1 MYYDRHMKL
10 RYSILALALLAV
22 SCTKDAPVPEQPAST
37 FRIRMEGF
45 ESGLFQTED
54 DRYPYAHIPYLVM
67 EGLPEGE
74 RLLRLGG
81 VYSHRTASPDTTDY
95 NSMGDCTPFDAI
107 TDWDWRKPLV
117 WAAAD
122 LVQLLPGRTY
132 RFTGMVVTDR
142 GTYRS
147 NTVDIRSE
155 KSAPVVVSPDA
166 YRIPVIFH
174 LFPDDRGRYPK
185 AELLYD
191 MLEYADLV
199 FSNYYGL
206 PHLCDAEVCFVPAE
220 RDPQGR
226 PLEQPGI
233 RYEREGVYVDAELTP
248 RGFDPSRHLCDMEQ
262 VLNVWVCPFRDAE
275 MGYDFFAAG
284 LSYLPLFDGEHMLSG
299 CSAYDPQLYT
309 GIFIN
314 SDGLGGEN
322 SMYVF
327 THEAGHFLGLG
338 HVFEEDWCE
347 DTPCY
352 DRESY
357 EPVRYELRYERE
369 YADAPGHYF
378 LSDNLMD
385 YFFTYGCGITPAQAG
400 RIRHT
405 LRYAYNI
412 PGEAGMTAPRLRS
425 ARAMRFPPNPVW

>member
-1 MYYDRHMKL
+1 MYDMKL
-10 RYSILALALLAV
+10 RYSVLVLALLAL
-22 SCTKDAPVPEQPAST
+22 SCTKDDPAPEPSS
-37 FRIRMEGF
+37 FRVRIETVL
-45 ESGLFQTED
+45 SDPCQTED

-81 VYSHRTASPDTTDY
+81 GLAHWTSSPDTTDY

-132 RFTGMVVTDR
+132 YFTGTVVTDR

-147 NTVDIRSE
+147 NTVEIRSE
-155 KSAPVVVSPDA
+155 KSAPVSVSPEA
-166 YRIPVIFH
+166 YRIPVLFH
-174 LFPDDRGRYPK
+174 LFPGDGGRYPK
-185 AELLYD
+185 ADLLYD

-233 RYEREGVYVDAELTP
+233 RYERQGVYVDAELTP
-248 RGFDPSRHLCDMEQ
+248 RGFDPAIHLCDMEQ

-275 MGYDFFAAG
+275 MGYDFFVSG
-284 LSYLPLFDGEHMLSG
+284 LSYLPSFDGEHMLPG

-314 SDGLGGEN
+314 VDGLGGEN

-327 THEAGHFLGLG
+327 AHEAGHFLGLG
-338 HVFEEDWCE
+338 HVFGEDWCD
-347 DTPCY
+347 DTPRY
-352 DRESY
+352 DREAY
-357 EPVRYELRYERE
+357 LPRLYDLMYMRE
-369 YADAPGHYF
+369 DADAPGSCF
-378 LSDNLMD
+378 LSDNIMD
-385 YFFTYGCGITPAQAG
+385 YSFSYMCGITPAQAG

-425 ARAMRFPPNPVW
+425 GEAMRFPPNPVW